1 MTQYIPEVT
10 EKDIDRLIA
19 RDYHSDEHCEIRRL
33 LPSITVRE
41 RLRVIAAC
49 LKIGG
54 GNFSKL
60 KGELLNA
67 NGYWR
72 EIIGEAEYPR
82 IKKAR
87 KYTESEIHEK
97 QKQQYLKWFNRDENL

>member
-1 MTQYIPEVT
+1 MTQYIPEVS

-19 RDYHSDEHCEIRRL
+19 RNYKSEDHDEIRKL
-33 LPSITVRE
+33 LPDVTVRE

-54 GNFSKL
+54 GDLTKL

-72 EIIGEAEYPR
+72 EIISEAEYPK
-82 IKKAR
+82 IKKAS
-87 KYTESEIHEK
+87 KYSKSEIHEK
-97 QKQQYLKWFNRDENL
+97 QKQQYLKWFNEEENL

>member
-1 MTQYIPEVT
+1 MAQYIPEVT

-19 RDYHSDEHCEIRRL
+19 RDYRSEEHNEIQRL
-33 LPSITVRE
+33 LPSVTVRE

-67 NGYWR
+67 DGYWR
-72 EIIGEAEYPR
+72 EIITEAEYPK

-87 KYTESEIHEK
+87 KYIETEIHEK
-97 QKQQYLKWFNRDENL
+97 QKQQYLKWFNGEENL